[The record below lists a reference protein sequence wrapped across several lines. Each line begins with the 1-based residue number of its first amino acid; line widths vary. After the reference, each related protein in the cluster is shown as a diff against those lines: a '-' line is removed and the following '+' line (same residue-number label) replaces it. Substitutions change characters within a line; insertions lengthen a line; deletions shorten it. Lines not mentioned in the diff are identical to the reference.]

1 MKTVMSSRV
10 SGVFHRRE
18 LSDERMRNFHI
29 ALVIDDEGVEDVEQ
43 LVEQSRLAWDSR
55 EGSPDDD
62 VHFLA
67 KH

>member
-10 SGVFHRRE
+10 SGVFT
-18 LSDERMRNFHI
+18 DESCLMSACAISTSR
-29 ALVIDDEGVEDVEQ
+29 LVIDDEGVEDVEQ

-62 VHFLA
+62 VHFSA